1 MGKGQL
7 GGAPSWFKKITD
19 KIRRDISNT
28 QGQNLITYPY
38 FESSKTENGI
48 QFSIRSDGSIKV
60 NGHATADT
68 YFKIHSYLKS
78 DGNLTVP
85 FGIYALSGC
94 PKGGSEST
102 YFMQVTMSIAGS
114 EYGIITDYGNG
125 GIGDIDN
132 EGDYITSTDAY
143 IGIKIC
149 VKSGTTVSDLIFKP
163 MLEKGTAYHE
173 YQPTNLTNKTLK
185 NILSGLNKVGN
196 FKAVSTEANQELS
209 DTEKS
214 NARANIGLGNV
225 GIFKAV
231 STEADQGLTDT
242 EKSNARANIGLGNVG
257 NFKAVSTV
265 ANQGLTDTEK
275 SNARANIG
283 LGNTE
288 NKSSATIR
296 GELTSSNITAALG
309 YTPINPIAKGANN
322 GIAELDSNGKVPS
335 SQLPSFVDDVI
346 EGYLYNGKFYK
357 ESAHTNVIN
366 GESGKIYIDLSTGKT
381 YRWSGSTFVVISD
394 TLALGET
401 SSTAYRGDRGKVAYD
416 HSQSAHAPSNAQAN
430 VIEAVKVN
438 GTALKPSSKA
448 VNITINGSNLKT
460 SATKTASI
468 TSSISNSIA
477 SGTALDT
484 AIQTLL
490 NNDKTL
496 DTKSDEVDNKSIST
510 YDANVYYNYGN
521 VVHYEG
527 KVYRHIKVSSGGT
540 PGVKGQ
546 VPTNK
551 EYWKE
556 ITVSDL
562 FRELSFAS
570 NILSSLTSN
579 DFDYS
584 GGPTMIGAPQYTVN
598 ESLKAIANVLSSLNS
613 NLGNKVSKSGDTI
626 NGTLRVTNG
635 TNTVGIFADGEGG
648 NIDLNNAPMNRALQQ
663 DVYNGNYRAYLY
675 QINPWQYLNDIT
687 IHPDKVTTQKD
698 FVNGN
703 GISLNGLN
711 ENLDYNL
718 IISSTYYHY
727 KLLLDFKNITF
738 SNGNAKIDLPDIPGY
753 RYVNYGNIINIQNIR
768 ANACGY
774 IDVNNRQLVIT
785 ACWTNTHDP
794 FAETTVVQYLCFLVS
809 NND

>member
-19 KIRRDISNT
+19 KIRRDISNA
-28 QGQNLITYPY
+28 QGQNVIAYPY
-38 FESSKTENGI
+38 YESSKTENGI
-48 QFSIRSDGSIKV
+48 QFSIRSDGTIKV
-60 NGHATADT
+60 NGTATADT
-68 YFKIHSYLKS
+68 YFKLHSHLKS

-149 VKSGTTVSDLIFKP
+149 VKTGTTASNLIFKP
-163 MLEKGTAYHE
+163 MLEKGTASHE

-231 STEADQGLTDT
+231 STEANQGLTDI
-242 EKSNARANIGLGNVG
+242 EKSNARANIGLGNIG
-257 NFKAVSTV
+257 NFKAVSTE

-283 LGNTE
+283 MNNVE

-296 GELTSSNITAALG
+296 GELTSGNVTKALG
-309 YTPINPIAKGANN
+309 YTPINPTAKGANN
-322 GIAELDSNGKVPS
+322 GVAELDSNGKVPS

-366 GESGKIYIDLSTGKT
+366 GEPGKIYIDLSTGKT

-460 SATKTASI
+460 SATKTASN
-468 TSSISNSIA
+468 TSSIANSIA
-477 SGTALDT
+477 SGTALDA

-496 DTKSDEVDNKSIST
+496 DTKSDDVDNKSIST

-521 VVHYEG
+521 VVYYEG
-527 KVYRHIKVSSGGT
+527 KVYRHIKVSSGST

-546 VPTNK
+546 VPTNTT
-551 EYWKE
+551 YWKE
-556 ITVSDL
+556 ITISDL
-562 FRELSFAS
+562 FKELSNAAS
-570 NILSSLTSN
+570 ILSTLTSN

-584 GGPTMIGAPQYTVN
+584 GGPTQIGASPYTVN
-598 ESLKAIANVLSSLNS
+598 ESLKAIANALSQLNS
-613 NLGNKVSKSGDTI
+613 NLKWKHWADSSGTEVGGSHPTI
-626 NGTLRVTNG
+626 TLPINFDELLIVITP
-635 TNTVGIFADGEGG
+635 
-648 NIDLNNAPMNRALQQ
+648 NA
-663 DVYNGNYRAYLY
+663 
-675 QINPWQYLNDIT
+675 
-687 IHPDKVTTQKD
+687 
-698 FVNGN
+698 GN
-703 GISLNGLN
+703 GDLTRNLTLTVPYLTLDNLSKTYMTGEYYPLYSENVYSAGIEISKTNVRVGWTSQGQN
-711 ENLDYNL
+711 DTTERHYMKV
-718 IISSTYYHY
+718 YY
-727 KLLLDFKNITF
+727 K
-738 SNGNAKIDLPDIPGY
+738 
-753 RYVNYGNIINIQNIR
+753 
-768 ANACGY
+768 
-774 IDVNNRQLVIT
+774 
-785 ACWTNTHDP
+785 
-794 FAETTVVQYLCFLVS
+794 
-809 NND
+809 